1 MRSSKTWLRVGQ
13 RAVAPL
19 LALTLLAVA
28 CAPATSTAP
37 PTTAPAAPAATKP
50 AAPAAAA
57 SPAASPAA
65 IAAASPVASPAAAQP
80 SPSAQPAAAGAPSN
94 LQPIQATAIW
104 TAVTGA
110 NGPLWTAYEE
120 GYFKQEGLD
129 LQITHIPS
137 TSRAIAAMLA
147 GQAQFGNTD
156 PTSAVEA
163 DVKGGDITIVVA
175 LTNRLVFSVMAQPD
189 ITGPQDLKGK
199 KLGIT
204 RAGSSTDT
212 AARQALDIWHLQ
224 PETDVALVP
233 LTEVPAILAGL
244 QAKQVDAGVVSPPTS
259 FRAIQ
264 AGFKELINLAKDG
277 PEYPSVAISTRKSII
292 QSNPEMVR
300 RFVRGYARG
309 LQTFKTDKAKAE
321 ADMNK
326 YLQVSDQTVL
336 DQTWQAFSQYLADPP
351 YVPDAGMQK
360 VIADAAQTD
369 PQAKSTKPS
378 DYVDPSFVKS
388 AVDQGMFKQS

>member
-1 MRSSKTWLRVGQ
+1 MRKRSIQTTTRH
-13 RAVAPL
+13 RAAIL
-19 LALTLLAVA
+19 LTALALLGAA
-28 CAPATSTAP
+28 CAPAAS
-37 PTTAPAAPAATKP
+37 PTPTIAPAATP
-50 AAPAAAA
+50 AAKPTTGPAAA
-57 SPAASPAA
+57 SPAASPAS
-65 IAAASPVASPAAAQP
+65 IAAASPAASPSAAQP
-80 SPSAQPAAAGAPSN
+80 SPSAQPAAAAAPSN
-94 LQPIQATAIW
+94 LPPIQATAVW

-147 GQAQFGNTD
+147 GQAQFANTD
-156 PTSAVEA
+156 PTSLVEA
-163 DVKGGDITIVVA
+163 DVKGGDVTVVVA

-224 PETDVALVP
+224 PEQDVALIP

-259 FRAIQ
+259 FNAAK
-264 AGFKELINLAKDG
+264 AGFKQLIDLAKDG
-277 PEYPSVAISTRKSII
+277 PDYPSVAISTRKSII

-326 YLQVSDQTVL
+326 YLQVSDPTVL
-336 DQTWQAFSQYLADPP
+336 DQTWTAFSQYLADPP
-351 YVPDAGMQK
+351 YVPDAGMQH

-369 PQAKSTKPS
+369 PQAKNTKPS
-378 DYVDPSFVKS
+378 DYLDPSFVKA
-388 AVDQGMFKQS
+388 AVDQGLFGKQ